1 NMLGKLEDKQRIIIS
16 GTEGKEEV
24 FNLVNKV
31 LKKLKKPFVSFKAGQ
46 HDSTEIGSEPVAI
59 ILCEVDDLPDY
70 HHHIALITNIKDK
83 GIRDFDRYVRNFEKM
98 VDNTPKAGSVI
109 YNEDDNISAVICK
122 KERPDVGAFGF
133 SAPAIKHNNDET
145 IFAVDKDEIILRD
158 FDDSKALYVNAAY
171 ALLKR
176 LTIQENDFINVL
188 EK

>member
-1 NMLGKLEDKQRIIIS
+1 MLGKLEDKQRIIIS

-31 LKKLKKPFVSFKAGQ
+31 LKKLDKPFVAFRAGE
-46 HDSTEIGSEPVAI
+46 HNDTEIDREPVAI

-83 GIRDFDRYVRNFEKM
+83 GMEDFERYVRNFEKM

-122 KERPDVGAFGF
+122 KERTDVSAFGF

-145 IFAVDKDEIILRD
+145 IFAVDKEEIILKD
-158 FDDSKALYVNAAY
+158 FDDSHALYVNAAY

-176 LTIQENDFINVL
+176 LTVQEKDFINSL